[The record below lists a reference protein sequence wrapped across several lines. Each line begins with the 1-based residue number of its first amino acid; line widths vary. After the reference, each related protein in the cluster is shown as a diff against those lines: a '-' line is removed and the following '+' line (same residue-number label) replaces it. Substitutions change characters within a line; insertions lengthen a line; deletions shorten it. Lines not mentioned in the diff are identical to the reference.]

1 MSNKF
6 ELSHVMVDNNRKVYL
21 VSKSAETLKAVEY
34 IQDYKFCTIRCV
46 RNISITNPDNIIFL
60 RHANPNAEEFTRF
73 DYTYSFTDL
82 NYPEKEN
89 FYISVA
95 EFLEGE
101 GIIDVNLDSIWELPT
116 KGALSYNYDY

>member
-1 MSNKF
+1 MSWLIIIAKSIWF
-6 ELSHVMVDNNRKVYL
+6 L
-21 VSKSAETLKAVEY
+21 KSAETLKAVEY
-34 IQDYKFCTIRCV
+34 LQEYNSCTIRCV

-60 RHANPNAEEFTRF
+60 RHANPNTEEFTRF